1 MLKEFKALIAKHEYL
16 KDDIDNIREDSH
28 GNIIY
33 TYNGIMDCAVIND
46 GGQFSEW
53 ADTNEH
59 IVDAW
64 CKGKEIDR
72 NIRWFDT
79 LEELVATIAEDV
91 NPENLPT
98 PT

>member
-16 KDDIDNIREDSH
+16 KDDIDNIREDSN

-46 GGQFSEW
+46 GGQFGEW
-53 ADTNEH
+53 GDTSMFE
-59 IVDAW
+59 VDAW
-64 CKGKEIDR
+64 CEGIYSGRD
-72 NIRWFDT
+72 IRWFDT

-98 PT
+98 PA